1 MTKVNECILLG
12 TFVNDDNVLKAY
24 IIGFAD
30 SSLNVDDN
38 CPHNLIPVGIAGVIE
53 EGEDVQVYFT
63 NVCLIKIRFDL
74 NDLNC

>member
-12 TFVNDDNVLKAY
+12 TFVNDNVLKAY

-30 SSLNVDDN
+30 SSFNVDEN

-53 EGEDVQVYFT
+53 ENEDVQVYFT
-63 NVCLIKIRFDL
+63 NVCLIKNSF
-74 NDLNC
+74 